1 MKEDKRKEYFYFS
14 DLKGLER
21 FSDVEHNRT
30 LFSNDTRL
38 RTRFFWLIKRRLQD
52 VLEVFEVWQLKEF
65 NHGLINFTLSIARN

>member
-14 DLKGLER
+14 DLKGLEH

-38 RTRFFWLIKRRLQD
+38 RTRFF
-52 VLEVFEVWQLKEF
+52 
-65 NHGLINFTLSIARN
+65 